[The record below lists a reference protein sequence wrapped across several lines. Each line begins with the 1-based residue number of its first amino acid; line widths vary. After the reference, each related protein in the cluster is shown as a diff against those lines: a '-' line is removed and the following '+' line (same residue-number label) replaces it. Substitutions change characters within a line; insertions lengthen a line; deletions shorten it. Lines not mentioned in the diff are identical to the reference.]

1 MRIAVVD
8 IGGTNIKS
16 GMWEDDE
23 IKDIQ
28 ETATNAKLGG
38 GHVMETVL
46 EILKGFQDFQAVG
59 ISTAG
64 QVDTESPLYDNENDP
79 FLNSF
84 EESFD
89 LI

>member
-16 GMWEDDE
+16 GMWENDE
-23 IKDIQ
+23 IKEVR

-38 GHVMETVL
+38 AHVMNTVL
-46 EILKGFQDFQAVG
+46 EILREFKDFQAVG

-64 QVDTESPLYDNENDP
+64 QVDSDKGMILFRDIQEQKLKK
-79 FLNSF
+79 
-84 EESFD
+84 
-89 LI
+89 